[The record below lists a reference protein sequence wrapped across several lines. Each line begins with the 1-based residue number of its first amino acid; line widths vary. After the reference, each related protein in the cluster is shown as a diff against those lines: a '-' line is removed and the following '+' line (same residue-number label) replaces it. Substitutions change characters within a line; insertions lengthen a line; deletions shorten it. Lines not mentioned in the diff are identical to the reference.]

1 LEAEG
6 ANRLVMI
13 VEDDRDVRDSV
24 REALEDH
31 GYQTI
36 GASQG
41 KEALELLRSS
51 AAKPCIILL
60 DMMMPV
66 MDGWAFR
73 KAQTADP
80 AISSIPVIVLTAHS
94 SASDTARDMGAVG
107 FLRKPVTLQELLT
120 AVKQECPDA
129 G

>member
-1 LEAEG
+1 
-6 ANRLVMI
+6 MI
-13 VEDDRDVRDSV
+13 IEDDRDVRDSV

-41 KEALELLRSS
+41 REALELLRSS

-66 MDGWAFR
+66 M
-73 KAQTADP
+73 
-80 AISSIPVIVLTAHS
+80 VLTAHS

-120 AVKQECPDA
+120 AVKQECRDSR
-129 G
+129 

>member
-1 LEAEG
+1 MEAER

-31 GYQTI
+31 GYQTV

-51 AAKPCIILL
+51 AARPCIILL

-73 KAQTADP
+73 KAQMADP
-80 AISSIPVIVLTAHS
+80 ALSSIPVIVLTAHS

-107 FLRKPVTLQELLT
+107 FLRKPLTLQELLT
-120 AVKQECPDA
+120 AVKQECRDSR
-129 G
+129 

>member
-1 LEAEG
+1 MEAEG

-41 KEALELLRSS
+41 REALELLRSS

-80 AISSIPVIVLTAHS
+80 ALSSIPVIVLTAHS

-120 AVKQECPDA
+120 AVKQECRDS

>member
-6 ANRLVMI
+6 SNRIVMI

-31 GYQTI
+31 GYQTV

-80 AISSIPVIVLTAHS
+80 ALSSIPVIVLTAHS
-94 SASDTARDMGAVG
+94 SASDTAREMGAVG
-107 FLRKPVTLQELLT
+107 FLRKPVTLQELLA
-120 AVKQECPDA
+120 AVKQECQDS

>member
-1 LEAEG
+1 MEAEG
-6 ANRLVMI
+6 SNRLVMI
-13 VEDDRDVRDSV
+13 IEDDRDVRDSV

-41 KEALELLRSS
+41 REALELLRSS

-80 AISSIPVIVLTAHS
+80 ALSSIPVIVLTAHS
-94 SASDTARDMGAVG
+94 SASDTAREMGAVG

-120 AVKQECPDA
+120 AVKQECRDSR
-129 G
+129 

>member
-1 LEAEG
+1 MEAEG

>member
-1 LEAEG
+1 LEAER

-31 GYQTI
+31 GYQTV

-51 AAKPCIILL
+51 AARPCIILL

-73 KAQTADP
+73 KAQMADP
-80 AISSIPVIVLTAHS
+80 ALSSIPVIVLTAHS

-107 FLRKPVTLQELLT
+107 FLRKPLTLQELLT
-120 AVKQECPDA
+120 AVKQECRDSR
-129 G
+129 

>member
-1 LEAEG
+1 MEAER

-31 GYQTI
+31 GYQTV

-51 AAKPCIILL
+51 AARPCIILL

-73 KAQTADP
+73 KAQMADP
-80 AISSIPVIVLTAHS
+80 ALSSIPVIVLTAHS

-107 FLRKPVTLQELLT
+107 FLRKPLTLQELPT
-120 AVKQECPDA
+120 AVKQECRDPR
-129 G
+129 

>member
-1 LEAEG
+1 MEAEG
-6 ANRLVMI
+6 SNKLVMI

-31 GYQTI
+31 GYRTI

-80 AISSIPVIVLTAHS
+80 ALSSIPVIVLTAHS

-107 FLRKPVTLQELLT
+107 FLRKPVTLRELLT
-120 AVKQECPDA
+120 AVKQECRESR
-129 G
+129 